1 MIRETKETRVE
12 VLWRPEAG
20 PIEVATGV
28 GFLDHML
35 EQWAFHGGFTLSLKA
50 EGDLRVDAHH
60 TAEDAAL
67 ALGEE
72 VDAVLGSREG
82 LARFGWAYA
91 PLEEALARAVVDLA
105 RRPSCALRL
114 LPLPP
119 ALGQLPSEMVPHLL
133 RSLASAG
140 RFTLHLD
147 VLAGENGHHM
157 VEASFKALG
166 LAFAQALR
174 PKGAAAASTKGV
186 L

>member
-1 MIRETKETRVE
+1 MIRETKETRVQ
-12 VLWRPEAG
+12 VLWRPEPG
-20 PIEVATGV
+20 PIEVATGL

-35 EQWAFHGGFTLSLKA
+35 EQWAFHGGFALSLKA
-50 EGDLRVDAHH
+50 EGDLHVDAHH

-72 VDAVLGSREG
+72 LDAVLSGREG

-105 RRPSCALRL
+105 RRPSCCLRMP
-114 LPLPP
+114 PLPP
-119 ALGQLPSEMVPHLL
+119 ALGQLPSEMVGHVL
-133 RSLASAG
+133 RSFAAAG

-174 PKGAAAASTKGV
+174 PKGTGATSTKGV